1 MGKVGLIVL
10 GAVLL
15 FALILGG
22 CGLSSYNGLVTKRNA
37 VDSQWAQVENQMQRR
52 ADLIPNLVNTVKG
65 YAKIE
70 QSVLT
75 QIAQAQAVMKSG
87 SATPEQKMA
96 ADNQMTG
103 AMRNG
108 GLLGAGGLP
117 FMTLVQS
124 YPQLKSDQQF
134 LNLQHE
140 LSNTENRM
148 AQERRIYN
156 KSVEDYQNTKQKF
169 PTVVVASLTGFADK
183 PFFKADEGAKAAP
196 KVEF

>member
-22 CGLSSYNGLVTKRNA
+22 CGLSSYNGLVVKRNA

-75 QIAQAQAVMKSG
+75 QIAESQAIMKSG
-87 SATPEQKMA
+87 SATPEQKMD
-96 ADNQMTG
+96 ADNKMTG
-103 AMRNG
+103 AMRQG
-108 GLLGAGGLP
+108 GFFGAGLP
-117 FMTLVQS
+117 FMTMVQA

-134 LNLQHE
+134 LNLQNE
-140 LSNTENRM
+140 LAGTENRM
-148 AQERRIYN
+148 SQERRLYN
-156 KSVEDYQNTKQKF
+156 KSVEEYQNTKQQF

-183 PFFKADEGAKAAP
+183 PFFKADEGSKAAP